1 VTRRARLVTLLVAV
15 ALLAS
20 IALYSMVH
28 TARGAAERDR
38 ARPQGPRIAPGV
50 VTLGGGGRTIF
61 RAIFRNMAWGPYRDE
76 LVSVASADLGG
87 PRTAAPIRCL
97 RFHAA
102 AGMGLCLRKVDG
114 PVKESYFASVLDSRL
129 RTLRDYPIAGIP
141 SRARVAPSGHL
152 VAWTVFVG
160 EESYEGSDFSTRT
173 SIVDTRTWTLTASL
187 EAYKIV
193 KDGRPYHA
201 GDVKFWGVT
210 FADDGHFYA
219 TMATK
224 GRTYLVRGDIA
235 ARTLTALRPNVECPS
250 LSPDGTR
257 LVFKKRVPG
266 LSPDEPWRLY
276 ALDLRTMRETPLAEP
291 RSVDDQVVWADG
303 HTVTYALAGDFG
315 ADLWSVPA
323 DGTGAPKRVAVA
335 ALNPAFVG

>member
-1 VTRRARLVTLLVAV
+1 MTTRARLVTLLVAV

-20 IALYSMVH
+20 LAFASVWH
-28 TARGAAERDR
+28 AARRAGERDR
-38 ARPQGPRIAPGV
+38 ARPGGPSVAPGA
-50 VTLGGGGRTIF
+50 VTLDGEGRM
-61 RAIFRNMAWGPYRDE
+61 IFRNMAWGAHRDE
-76 LVSVASADLGG
+76 LVSVAAADPGG
-87 PRTAAPIRCL
+87 ARTSAPIRCL

-102 AGMGLCLRKVDG
+102 AGTGVCLRKVDG
-114 PVKESYFASVLDSRL
+114 PMQETYFASVLDVRL

-141 SRARVAPSGHL
+141 SRTRVSPSGHL

-160 EESYEGSDFSTRT
+160 GDSYAGSDFSTRT
-173 SIVDTRTWTLTASL
+173 SIVDTRTWTPTPTL
-187 EAYKIV
+187 EAYAIV

-201 GDVKFWGVT
+201 SDVNFWGVT

-219 TMATK
+219 TLATK
-224 GRTYLVRGDIA
+224 GETYLVRGDIA
-235 ARTLTALRPNVECPS
+235 ARTVTTLRPNVECPS

-257 LVFKKRVPG
+257 LIFKKRVPG

-276 ALDLRTMRETPLAEP
+276 ALELRTMRETPLAEP
-291 RSVDDQVVWADG
+291 RSVDDQVVWAGD
-303 HTVTYALAGDFG
+303 HTVMYALAGDFG

-323 DGTGAPKRVAVA
+323 DGSGASRRVALA